1 MNCQHLRAGPGQR
14 EILRVLC
21 ISLHSFFLILLHPN
35 HNRPSAF
42 QNPTHPEYNM
52 PHATAT
58 FNGKVI
64 AEADSWESVEGNI
77 YFPPSTVDQSVLS
90 KATLTTV
97 CPWKGTASYYNV
109 NVDGESVPHAVDIGL
124 SQIARYRGQ
133 RCCLVLSQ
141 SEDRPSSEA
150 QGSRRF
156 L

>member
-1 MNCQHLRAGPGQR
+1 
-14 EILRVLC
+14 
-21 ISLHSFFLILLHPN
+21 
-35 HNRPSAF
+35 
-42 QNPTHPEYNM
+42 M

-150 QGSRRF
+150 QGSRCF